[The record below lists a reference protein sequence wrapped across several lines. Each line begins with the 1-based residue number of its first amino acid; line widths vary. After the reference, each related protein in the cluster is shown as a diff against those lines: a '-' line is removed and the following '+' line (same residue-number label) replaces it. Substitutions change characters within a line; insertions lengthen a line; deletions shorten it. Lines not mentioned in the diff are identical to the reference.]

1 MKGNIIIISCNIGM
15 LLLFFYAYLIFVLRG
30 LLILLLLIL
39 FFMMFLVSYF
49 LVIYLI
55 DFIVL
60 IRLRKYHF
68 HCIFYFF
75 TLKFIHLYQL
85 LCCPYYSFFDQ
96 FFPFFFIFTSSHS
109 FLLLD
114 SVIRQLFWVH
124 YVISQILLMILSF
137 LITDFR
143 SVI

>member
-1 MKGNIIIISCNIGM
+1 M

-55 DFIVL
+55 DFIVP
-60 IRLRKYHF
+60 ISLRKYHF

-85 LCCPYYSFFDQ
+85 LCCHYYSFFDQ
-96 FFPFFFIFTSSHS
+96 SFPFFFIFTSSHS

-143 SVI
+143 LVI